1 MININTCPKVI
12 LTCIPGIG
20 EAIAGRIMDIRAKG
34 IHIDRDVLF
43 QIPHLRVT
51 EGILGIID
59 FSRSPRAELREA
71 VHDGACSVSMLP
83 PKPDHVIVDM
93 EPEEYPCSSFKDTGT
108 QDEVESSCS
117 EDGACSSL
125 EWDKH
130 RLEQIQSR
138 SEHLTMLE
146 QLHCEPS
153 CKQTQE
159 QFAFIVFQ
167 SLNSDLSVC
176 SNEYHTQPPRINMVV
191 HPQPDSQQDGDV
203 PYDRMFIPLSQNW
216 HIQNPVVDQQEDCN
230 HQQEVQQTPPR
241 YNSPDYDQ
249 QPRFLHTPTPDHVH
263 FSPSVQHEHH
273 YVNQYQH
280 GFNSLHRLEVNQSQ
294 QPTVHSQI
302 DIHSCPTNQH
312 PGFNKVQQRVQMQ
325 QKVQCLQQRL
335 DQLQQGVIN
344 YAQPVQQQHL
354 AAAPVFIPQQRL
366 QQQVS
371 EVVHQQ
377 PNYPEPRFQPPSSV
391 TRSSTT

>member
-1 MININTCPKVI
+1 MQGYMININTCPRVI

-20 EAIAGRIMDIRAKG
+20 DAIAARLMDMRGKG

-59 FSRSPRAELREA
+59 FSRRPRAELREA
-71 VHDGACSVSMLP
+71 VCDRACSVSMLT
-83 PKPDHVIVDM
+83 PKPDHVIIDM
-93 EPEEYPCSSFKDTGT
+93 GPEECPRSILKDRGISYIPEYESSHYYPVQRDGRTEDQKQITHL
-108 QDEVESSCS
+108 QDYDSNIRQWLEECEVASSCS
-117 EDGACSSL
+117 EEGACSSL
-125 EWDKH
+125 EWDKR
-130 RLEQIQSR
+130 RLEQIQRR

-146 QLHCEPS
+146 QLHCEPP
-153 CKQTQE
+153 QE
-159 QFAFIVFQ
+159 SLSSV

-176 SNEYHTQPPRINMVV
+176 SNEYRTPPPRINMVA
-191 HPQPDSQQDGDV
+191 HPQPDSQLDGDV
-203 PYDRMFIPLSQNW
+203 PNDRMFTPLSQNW
-216 HIQNPVVDQQEDCN
+216 YIQNTVVDQQEDCN

-280 GFNSLHRLEVNQSQ
+280 GFNSLHRLEVYQSQ

-302 DIHSCPTNQH
+302 DIHNCPTNQH
-312 PGFNKVQQRVQMQ
+312 PGVNKVQRRVQMQ
-325 QKVQCLQQRL
+325 QKVQYLQQRL

-354 AAAPVFIPQQRL
+354 L
-366 QQQVS
+366 L
-371 EVVHQQ
+371 
-377 PNYPEPRFQPPSSV
+377 
-391 TRSSTT
+391 